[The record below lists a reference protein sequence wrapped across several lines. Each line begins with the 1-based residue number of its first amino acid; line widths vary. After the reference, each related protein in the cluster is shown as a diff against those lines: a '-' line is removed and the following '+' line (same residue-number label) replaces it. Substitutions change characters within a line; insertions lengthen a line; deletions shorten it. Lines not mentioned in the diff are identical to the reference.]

1 MNNIKKDHVLLPFGK
16 RSNINPIQSKEKKW
30 RLIPPHSKKSREFY
44 GLSPWKRKI
53 IPKRV
58 TTVGCNGPTKRNVT
72 LEGNGERYN
81 ARLVTKVSHKEKK
94 YLHDTS

>member
-1 MNNIKKDHVLLPFGK
+1 MV
-16 RSNINPIQSKEKKW
+16 
-30 RLIPPHSKKSREFY
+30 PPHLKKSREFN

-81 ARLVTKVSHKEKK
+81 ARFVTKFSHKEKK